1 MTEFPIRPLIID
13 DYEAMIALWEKAEL
27 SHRPKGRDAGEEVAA
42 QLKRDDLRI
51 LGMFDEEKLIGTILC
66 SSDGRRGW
74 INRLAVDP
82 DYRRKGLSQR
92 LIEAS
97 EDFLRSLG
105 LKVIAALIEDYNEA
119 SIAAFKKAGYLYG
132 QDIMYFSKRSSWD
145 D

>member
-1 MTEFPIRPLIID
+1 MKEFPIRPLIID
-13 DYEAMIALWEKAEL
+13 DYKAMIALWEKAGL
-27 SHRPKGRDAGEEVAA
+27 THRPKGRDAKEEVTT

-51 LGMFDEEKLIGTILC
+51 LGMFDGENLIGTILC

-82 DYRRKGLSQR
+82 DYRRQGISQK
-92 LIEAS
+92 LIEAC
-97 EDFLRSLG
+97 EDFLRALG

-119 SIAAFKKAGYLYG
+119 SIAAFTKAGYLYG
-132 QDIMYFSKRSSWD
+132 QDIMYFSKRTSWD

>member
-13 DYEAMIALWEKAEL
+13 DYEAMTALWEKAEL

>member
-1 MTEFPIRPLIID
+1 MTDYPIRPLTIE
-13 DYEAMIALWEKAEL
+13 DYEEMITLWEKAEL
-27 SHRPKGRDAGEEVAA
+27 SHRPKGRDAREEVES

-51 LGMFDEEKLIGTILC
+51 LGMFDGERLIGTILC

-82 DYRRKGLSQR
+82 HYRGKGLSQK
-92 LIEAS
+92 LIEAC
-97 EDFLRSLG
+97 ENFLRGLG
-105 LKVIAALIEDYNEA
+105 LKVLAALIEDYNEA

>member
-1 MTEFPIRPLIID
+1 MRDFPIRPLGIE
-13 DYEAMIALWEKAEL
+13 DYEEMTALWEKAEL
-27 SHRPKGRDAGEEVAA
+27 SYRPRGRDARDEIAV
-42 QLKRDDLRI
+42 QVKRDDLRI
-51 LGMFDEEKLIGTILC
+51 LGMFDGEKLIGTILC

-82 DYRRKGLSQR
+82 DYRRQGLSQK

-132 QDIMYFSKRSSWD
+132 RDIMYFSKRSSWD